1 MRVINKRVI
10 VIIMLVMIS
19 IIMFNGCLSYTKASF
34 SEEEES
40 ISYLNGVKAVDYSI
54 AGLEEIK
61 NDVMIGKRTET
72 EYYINSLKFIS
83 IFMATK
89 DEKYLKYAKEGAEYV
104 SENTSDI
111 GVVNFYKSDNIS
123 TAVDQASVLYMISY
137 IAMVDDEYIDL
148 MERLADGIINNF
160 INEDNNLVW
169 AKVNSITGEPINDKD
184 YGYESQF
191 SNYTLKSA
199 QALLIAYKFLPEKI
213 QYKEKALD
221 ILNSIWERRDSETN
235 LIPESWDVLY
245 DQAGSRLYPYNDF
258 RYDDMGGVYIRTLML
273 AYNLTEDDKIMDIL
287 KVYTPALVDGI
298 WDESINGGAFRYLNT
313 TKGETSSTPM
323 IETMHGLFTATL
335 IEASKLIDNKEI
347 LDKCIENADNI
358 LINRFG
364 IKNSMVPHAL
374 DNAGNYLNVNSDSQ
388 LGYAVIQFPLG
399 YNMLSNVTGNDEYRN
414 ISDELIETF
423 LERHKSNGEEI
434 PIGYIDKIETI
445 EPYGLEENY
454 SKSHWMSQITYLP
467 SYLLYNSIQIEGD
480 VKINWEF
487 NQEPN
492 VLGLVDDIPI
502 WDTDLVSMDLKN
514 KTLKL
519 KEVTGE
525 GIINL
530 DSIGFGK
537 ISKVFIDGKKYRKF
551 ADNEI
556 EIKEGTH
563 SYEVRW

>member
-1 MRVINKRVI
+1 
-10 VIIMLVMIS
+10 
-19 IIMFNGCLSYTKASF
+19 
-34 SEEEES
+34 
-40 ISYLNGVKAVDYSI
+40 
-54 AGLEEIK
+54 
-61 NDVMIGKRTET
+61 
-72 EYYINSLKFIS
+72 
-83 IFMATK
+83 
-89 DEKYLKYAKEGAEYV
+89 
-104 SENTSDI
+104 
-111 GVVNFYKSDNIS
+111 
-123 TAVDQASVLYMISY
+123 
-137 IAMVDDEYIDL
+137 
-148 MERLADGIINNF
+148 
-160 INEDNNLVW
+160 
-169 AKVNSITGEPINDKD
+169 
-184 YGYESQF
+184 
-191 SNYTLKSA
+191 
-199 QALLIAYKFLPEKI
+199 
-213 QYKEKALD
+213 
-221 ILNSIWERRDSETN
+221 
-235 LIPESWDVLY
+235 
-245 DQAGSRLYPYNDF
+245 
-258 RYDDMGGVYIRTLML
+258 
-273 AYNLTEDDKIMDIL
+273 
-287 KVYTPALVDGI
+287 
-298 WDESINGGAFRYLNT
+298 
-313 TKGETSSTPM
+313 
-323 IETMHGLFTATL
+323 
-335 IEASKLIDNKEI
+335 
-347 LDKCIENADNI
+347 
-358 LINRFG
+358 
-364 IKNSMVPHAL
+364 MVPHAL

-556 EIKEGTH
+556 EIQEGTH
-563 SYEVRW
+563 SYE